1 MARAIRCGVAEGIDV
16 QGGAK
21 LVCRFLKPKLL
32 GMFEGPSSLPMA
44 LAIEVCCTHHFS

>member
-21 LVCRFLKPKLL
+21 LVCRFFKPKLL